1 MNTISLY
8 GYQVVILDEP
18 SNSANWHIKQFGY
31 IGYGQPFGNILKNIS
46 HRLKIATPQR
56 LKGKEPARWHD
67 IGEASMNNDGDETKR
82 GQDPKKVAL
91 ALATLPIT
99 IIGSVTPDFATA
111 SEIQDLSPE
120 TQKSDGT
127 QEDGTQTAQAGAQ
140 PPRALS
146 KQSVYEVL
154 PGDTL
159 STIAKKFS
167 LGVSELIRIND
178 LNDSSLVMPGQ
189 ILRLVD
195 NAVQPSVIEKTLGP
209 VNHKVQ
215 QGETLAQIAKRYSI
229 KLPALLALNQLKERS
244 LIFPGQVLTIRSVNP
259 VSSTEPSRAAKE
271 HLVAGGYTPTP
282 IAKRHNIS
290 LASLLKANRLTKTS
304 LIFVGQR
311 LEVPTPSEAAS
322 TENQSS
328 ITGNTVGKPTSI
340 CLFHGFHKIK
350 AGETI
355 SKLASVFGVSTQA
368 LLSANKLNQNSTIY
382 IGQKLVI
389 PEVHNALNCPK
400 LTSLTDEMR
409 QNAEAI
415 ISIGRQLK
423 VGDYGIVIALATAMQ
438 ESSLRNISC
447 GDRDSIGLFQQRP
460 SAGWGSKSQIMKP
473 DYSIRAFFGGNGS
486 PNRPGT
492 RGLLDIANWKTMPLT
507 QAAQTVQ
514 ISAFPL
520 AYAKW
525 EPSAWNWLAE
535 LDGLEDS

>member
-1 MNTISLY
+1 MN
-8 GYQVVILDEP
+8 
-18 SNSANWHIKQFGY
+18 K
-31 IGYGQPFGNILKNIS
+31 
-46 HRLKIATPQR
+46 
-56 LKGKEPARWHD
+56 
-67 IGEASMNNDGDETKR
+67 DGDETKR

-99 IIGSVTPDFATA
+99 IIGSVTPDFASA
-111 SEIQDLSPE
+111 SEIQDLSPDA
-120 TQKSDGT
+120 QKSGETPDNASRAT
-127 QEDGTQTAQAGAQ
+127 QAGVQ
-140 PPRALS
+140 PPRTLA
-146 KQSVYEVL
+146 KQGVYEVL
-154 PGDTL
+154 PGDSL
-159 STIAKKFS
+159 PIIAKKFS
-167 LGVSELIRIND
+167 IGVSELIRING
-178 LNDSSLVMPGQ
+178 LTESSLIMPGQ

-209 VNHKVQ
+209 VNHKVK

-244 LIFPGQVLTIRSVNP
+244 LIFPGQVLTLRSVNP
-259 VSSTEPSRAAKE
+259 VSPDEPTRAAKE
-271 HLVAGGYTPTP
+271 HLVVGGETLSQ
-282 IAKRHNIS
+282 IAKRHKIS

-311 LEVPTPSEAAS
+311 LEVPAPSESAS
-322 TENQSS
+322 NENQSS
-328 ITGNTVGKPTSI
+328 VTGNTIGKPTSI

-368 LLSANKLNQNSTIY
+368 LLSANKLSQTSTIY

-389 PEVHNALNCPK
+389 PGVHNALNCPK
-400 LTSLTDEMR
+400 LTPLTDEMR
-409 QNAEAI
+409 QNAELI

-438 ESSLRNISC
+438 ESSLRNISF

-473 DYSIRAFFGGNGS
+473 DYSIRAFFGGSGS

-492 RGLLDIANWKTMPLT
+492 RGLLDVANWQSMPLT
-507 QAAQTVQ
+507 KAAQTVQ
-514 ISAFPL
+514 ISAFPV